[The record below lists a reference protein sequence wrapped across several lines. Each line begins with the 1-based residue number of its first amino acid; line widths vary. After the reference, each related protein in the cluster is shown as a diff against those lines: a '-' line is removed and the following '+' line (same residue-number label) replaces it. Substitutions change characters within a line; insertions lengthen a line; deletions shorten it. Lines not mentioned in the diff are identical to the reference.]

1 MFSLYALDGDRGP
14 PSTVIRAPQMAT
26 GLRDRTVMAQTRVP
40 LYRKA
45 PGDARA
51 REIISLLRLELE
63 EWSPAFIELLGP
75 DEEDWLWVVFDP
87 RLKMPE
93 ALELTDL
100 ALTTVADDW
109 KSHFDPPRSLSRAK
123 PPSS

>member
-1 MFSLYALDGDRGP
+1 
-14 PSTVIRAPQMAT
+14 
-26 GLRDRTVMAQTRVP
+26 MAQTRVP
-40 LYRKA
+40 LHRKG

-51 REIISLLRLELE
+51 REITSSLRLELE

-75 DEEDWLWVVFDP
+75 DDDDLLWVVFDP

-100 ALTTVADDW
+100 ALSMVANDW
-109 KSHFDPPRSLSRAK
+109 KSHFDPPGPLSRAK
-123 PPSS
+123 PPRT